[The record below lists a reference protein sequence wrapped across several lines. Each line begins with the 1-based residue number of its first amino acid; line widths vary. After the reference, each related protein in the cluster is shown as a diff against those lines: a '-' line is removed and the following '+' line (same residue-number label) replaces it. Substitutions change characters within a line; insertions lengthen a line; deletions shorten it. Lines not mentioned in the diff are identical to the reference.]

1 MKQVVLKNSGQKV
14 YKAGYATQRGYVC
27 VIIPHGFKTRKG
39 NLAYTVDV
47 RRERVIDNDESYHSR
62 MEWAA

>member
-1 MKQVVLKNSGQKV
+1 MKQVVLMSTGQKV
-14 YKAGYATQRGYVC
+14 YKAGYATERGYVC

-47 RRERVIDNDESYHSR
+47 RRENVIDNDESYHTR
-62 MEWAA
+62 MEFAA